1 MCSQNVRGNKKPS
14 IREMEM
20 GQEEMMFGDRHCT
33 FKMNFWDVR
42 QSESVSGVR
51 IKFENRY
58 AKENLRFYTSDKPI

>member
-1 MCSQNVRGNKKPS
+1 
-14 IREMEM
+14 MEM